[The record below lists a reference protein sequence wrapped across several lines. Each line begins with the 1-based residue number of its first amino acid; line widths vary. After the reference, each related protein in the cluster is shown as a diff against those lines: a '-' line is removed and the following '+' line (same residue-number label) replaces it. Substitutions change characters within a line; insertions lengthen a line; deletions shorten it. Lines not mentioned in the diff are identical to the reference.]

1 MFYSSYDDYSSDT
14 VYAFY
19 PEYALLRKDLYPNR
33 GVDFNHIF
41 EIKDRLGAIQVID
54 GVLEGE
60 ITEFV
65 GSSKKI
71 PAQINLIDQNRG
83 IVEIKIDAAD
93 LNGLRRNI
101 YPYQIRAI
109 DGDRTSLLSHGLIVF
124 VE

>member
-71 PAQINLIDQNRG
+71 PVQINLIDQNRG
-83 IVEIKIDAAD
+83 IVEIKIDAVD

-124 VE
+124 AE

>member
-71 PAQINLIDQNRG
+71 PVQINLIDQNRG

-124 VE
+124 AE